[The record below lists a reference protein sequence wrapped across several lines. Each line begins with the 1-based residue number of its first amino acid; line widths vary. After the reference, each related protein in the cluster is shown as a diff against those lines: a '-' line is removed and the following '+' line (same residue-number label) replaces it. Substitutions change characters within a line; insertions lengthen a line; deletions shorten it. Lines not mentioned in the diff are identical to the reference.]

1 MRIIDI
7 IEKKKRGEELSGEEI
22 AFSVNGYVAGD
33 IPDYQMSAL
42 LMAIWF
48 QGMTSRE
55 TTDLTLVMARSGD
68 QIDLSAIPGA
78 KVDKHS
84 TGGVADT
91 TTLIVAPMV
100 AACGGRVAKMSGRG
114 LGHTGGTIDKLES
127 IPGFQVSQTTE
138 RFTEIVSTI
147 GLSVIGQTGNL
158 VPADKKIYAL
168 RDVTGTVDNVSL
180 IAGSIMSK
188 KIAAGSDAIVLD
200 VKVGTGAFMKDVEH
214 AEALARMMV
223 DIGNQAGRTT
233 VAFVTDMNQPLGDA
247 VGTALEVKE
256 AIEILRGK
264 HLSDLRT
271 VAVRLASQ
279 MLVLGGIIDTEEEAA
294 AACERSLEEGTAL
307 GKLAAMIEAQGG
319 EPRVT
324 EDTALLPQAERTVPV
339 PAVSDGWIG
348 AIDAETVG
356 VAAMTLGAGRLTKE
370 DSIDPAVGIWMKKR
384 LGERVEQGES
394 LAEFHVNDESGLEE
408 ARAKFEGA
416 MTITKEK
423 PKPGKLIHAFVSQ

>member
-48 QGMTSRE
+48 RGMTSRE
-55 TTDLTLVMARSGD
+55 TTDLTLTMAHSGD
-68 QIDLSAIPGA
+68 RIDLSAIPGT

-84 TGGVADT
+84 TGGVADS
-91 TTLIVAPMV
+91 TTLVVAPMV

-200 VKVGTGAFMKDVEH
+200 VKAGTGAFMKEVEH

-223 DIGNQAGRTT
+223 DIGNHAGRKT
-233 VAFVTDMNQPLGDA
+233 VAFVTDMNQPLGNA

-256 AIEILRGK
+256 AIEVLHGK
-264 HLSDLRT
+264 EPSDLRT
-271 VAVRLASQ
+271 VAVQLASQ
-279 MLVLGGIIDTEEEAA
+279 MLVLGGIIDTAKEAA
-294 AACERSLEEGTAL
+294 AACEASLEDGTAL
-307 GKLAAMIEAQGG
+307 AKLAAMIEAQGG
-319 EPRVT
+319 EARVT
-324 EDTALLPQAERTVPV
+324 EDTSLLPEAERTDSVQ
-339 PAVSDGWIG
+339 AVTDGWIG
-348 AIDAETVG
+348 AIDAEAIG

-370 DSIDPAVGIWMKKR
+370 DSIDPAVGIRIKKR
-384 LGERVEQGES
+384 LGERVSRGGP
-394 LAEFHVNDESGLEE
+394 LAEFYGNDESKLAD

-416 MTITKEK
+416 ITITKK
-423 PKPGKLIHAFVSQ
+423 APRPVALVHAFIE